1 MIRIGDTAVLYTPAG
16 VQTADVSTAPPSGAV
31 TPVLEVS
38 YAIGATRYRTSVID
52 NVTTISATAPFS
64 VTFDAYGSVSTGS
77 DCDTALKGFV
87 NLRFSYNFG
96 EARGTTWGTTGLSTD
111 TERGGAVAGY
121 TFETPGTHQAVLT
134 VEDSAGNSQ
143 PIRVNFVISSPG
155 SGVAMTSGVIPTF
168 ADNTVYDAPA
178 GGTWGD
184 ITSQLR
190 GKVNVII
197 RKSGSGADPVFGTVT
212 LDDRNEPT
220 GSVTRTIGVRFLNC
234 DVGKVTCGNLGFDYC
249 SFVNGRVRSV
259 EVPTWYSA
267 ADQAVVNKAT
277 RTVEQGYNVRTPR
290 GLFLQNTGD
299 LGEPGGSDYVLFV
312 DGLQELHLRGVTLT
326 KDTVGQHNLRGVLRK
341 SSIRNCIHRNI
352 VAGTTSFNKLQGW
365 DCTVGVSLPSQH
377 GTPDAWPE
385 DDTVVAFATGGDNK
399 PNRILGLPSS
409 RVCWSDTIMGPSG
422 SNQPTTNFGIGPE
435 NNNVE
440 PAQGCELI
448 TVDYC
453 YSDISTQWF
462 QPSAT
467 GRFIRFDYR
476 YGGASGTQFTV
487 SEGTDQPNRVPDGW
501 NGPYSSGRR
510 PVPSP

>member
-1 MIRIGDTAVLYTPAG
+1 MIRNGDSGLLFLAG
-16 VQTADVSTAPPSGAV
+16 GFQSVDLSTPPSGAV
-31 TPVLEVS
+31 TPVLEAS

-52 NVTTISATAPFS
+52 NVTTISGTAPFS
-64 VTFDAYGSVSTGS
+64 VTFDAYGSVSTAS

-121 TFETPGTHQAVLT
+121 TFETPGTHQVILNI
-134 VEDSAGNSQ
+134 EDSAGNSQ
-143 PIRVNFVISSPG
+143 PIRVNFVISAPG

-197 RKSGSGADPVFGTVT
+197 RKSGGGADPVFGTVT

-220 GSVTRTIGVRFLNC
+220 GTVTRTIGVRFLNC
-234 DVGKVTCGNLGFDYC
+234 DVAKVTCGNLGFDYC
-249 SFVNGRVRSV
+249 SFVNGRVRAI
-259 EVPTWYSA
+259 ELPTWYSA
-267 ADQAVVNKAT
+267 ADQAVANKAT

-299 LGEPGGSDYVLFV
+299 LGEPSGSDYVLFV

-365 DCTVGVSLPSQH
+365 DCTVGVSLPGQH

-399 PNRILGLPSS
+399 PTRILGLPSS

-422 SNQPTTNFGIGPE
+422 SNQPTTNFGAGPE

-453 YSDISTQWF
+453 YSDIATPWF

-476 YGGASGTQFTV
+476 YGGANGTQFTV

-501 NGPYSSGRR
+501 NGPYYSGRR
-510 PVPSP
+510 PVPTP